1 MCYNEIMNDNV
12 YDYFEPG
19 DKVQHFKRELS
30 TKEDLKKIP
39 NLYLYEIVGV
49 ALHSETREPL
59 MVYRALYDKDQRGNY
74 KMYARPLEM
83 FCSEVDHK
91 KYPTTK
97 QKYRF
102 EKVDS

>member
-1 MCYNEIMNDNV
+1 MNDHV

-19 DKVQHFKRELS
+19 DIVEHFKRELAS
-30 TKEDLKKIP
+30 GEDLKRIP
-39 NLYLYEIVGV
+39 ELYRYEIVGI
-49 ALHSETREPL
+49 AIHSETREK
-59 MVYRALYDKDQRGNY
+59 MMIYKALYDRDQRGNM

-91 KYPTTK
+91 KYPDVK

-102 EKVDS
+102 EKVEY

>member
-1 MCYNEIMNDNV
+1 MNDNV

-19 DKVQHFKRELS
+19 NKVQHFKRELS
-30 TKEDLKKIP
+30 SADDLKRIP
-39 NLYLYEIVGV
+39 DLYLYEIVGV
-49 ALHSETREPL
+49 STHSETREKL
-59 MVYRALYDKDQRGNY
+59 MIYKALYDKDQRGNY

-91 KYPTTK
+91 KYPEVK

-102 EKVDS
+102 EKVES